1 MAARREAGLD
11 QEQLAELRG
20 GVDAGR
26 RPRVRVSG
34 SQFPAG
40 TIGTVMRVGDPATDG
55 NDFITVRVKIG
66 RVTDELRFSPKEL
79 STATKGRTATSVSAP
94 AAAPSPAPRAPRPVR
109 RRGPETTAQPE
120 PPRVQAKPA
129 ASPRR
134 AAPVPAVTVTIAS
147 AGAAWTVTAHRGARV
162 VVKRA
167 AVPPGVVAA
176 VAALLDLPAVDEAVA
191 AVNDTA
197 RGEAEA
203 RAERLRAELAEVEA
217 VLSSHR
223 RP

>member
-1 MAARREAGLD
+1 
-11 QEQLAELRG
+11 
-20 GVDAGR
+20 
-26 RPRVRVSG
+26 VSG

-40 TIGTVMRVGDPATDG
+40 TVGTVRRVGDPTADG
-55 NDFITVRVKIG
+55 SDFITVRVKIG
-66 RVTDELRFSPKEL
+66 NVTDELRFSPKEL
-79 STATKGRTATSVSAP
+79 SLTGKRRAATPAP
-94 AAAPSPAPRAPRPVR
+94 VAAPGPARRTPRPAR
-109 RRGPETTAQPE
+109 RPRSETTAKPGPDTTAKPE
-120 PPRVQAKPA
+120 PARAPAKAA

-147 AGAAWTVTAHRGARV
+147 AGSAWTVSAQRGARV

-167 AVPPGVVAA
+167 AVAPGVVAA
-176 VAALLDLPAVDEAVA
+176 VAALLDEPAVTDAVA